1 MYKHCIGIDVSKN
14 KLDVLWLKDP
24 QTRKAKTK
32 VFLNTIE
39 GSKALLAWSLD
50 VTGLTLDDLVF
61 AMEATG
67 VYHELLA
74 QTLADL
80 GGRVV
85 IANPQQVHNYAKG
98 LGVRTKTD
106 KRDSFVIA
114 HYTCALCPPLWQPP
128 APEIRQLKALIARLE
143 AIEQDLQRELNR
155 LEKAQVGHAPE
166 MVVASLQKSIAHL
179 TTEKQHFEQLIR
191 DHIDQNPNLKQDRA
205 LLESI
210 PGVGPVISARM
221 IALIRS
227 RTFKNAAQLAAFC
240 GLVPVEKL
248 SGTSVRGKPRLSK
261 NGSSK
266 LRAKLYMAAVCA
278 IRHNPTIQ
286 RHYQQLVQRGKT
298 KMSALGA
305 AMRKMV
311 HICFG
316 VLKHQVPFKASGT
329 CV

>member
-24 QTRKAKTK
+24 QIRKAKTK
-32 VFLNTIE
+32 VFPNTLQGVQALIE
-39 GSKALLAWSLD
+39 WSQE
-50 VTGLTLDDLVF
+50 VTGLTLGDLVF

-67 VYHELLA
+67 VYHELAA
-74 QTLADL
+74 QTLADS
-80 GGRVV
+80 GCRVV
-85 IANPQQVHNYAKG
+85 IANPHHVHNYAKG

-114 HYTCALCPPLWQPP
+114 HYASTLSPPLWQPQT
-128 APEIRQLKALIARLE
+128 PEIRQLKALISRLE
-143 AIEQDLQRELNR
+143 AIEQDLQRERNR
-155 LEKAQVGHAPE
+155 LEKAQVGNDPE
-166 MVVASLQKSIAHL
+166 SIVTSLQKSIAHL
-179 TTEKQHFEQLIR
+179 LTEKQHFEKLIQ
-191 DHIDQNPNLKQDRA
+191 DHIDQNPTLKQDRK

-221 IALIRS
+221 IVLLRG
-227 RTFKNAAQLAAFC
+227 RTFKNAAQVAAFC
-240 GLVPVEKL
+240 GLVPVEKQ

-266 LRAKLYMAAVCA
+266 LRAKLYMATVSA
-278 IRHNPTIQ
+278 IQHNPIIQ
-286 RHYQQLVQRGKT
+286 RHYQQLLQRGKT

-305 AMRKMV
+305 AMRKIV

-316 VLKHQVPFKASGT
+316 VLKHQEPFKA
-329 CV
+329 